1 MGENASEDINGAVK
15 RLKAG
20 SAKHCG
26 ESVRITNAATRGL
39 SRRSELADFSVQAIH
54 ADSDTREKLVRARQ
68 HKATQAVRRMNL
80 DRIAW
85 VRKDLK
91 QGITAAVSENG
102 ECRAE

>member
-15 RLKAG
+15 RLKTG

-26 ESVRITNAATRGL
+26 ESICITNAATRRL
-39 SRRSELADFSVQAIH
+39 PRRSELADFSVQAIH
-54 ADSDTREKLVRARQ
+54 ADSDARQKLVRARQ
-68 HKATQAVRRMNL
+68 DETTQAVRRMNL
-80 DRIAW
+80 DCIAW